1 MRRCTEALPS
11 PRTKLA
17 SSSIAPYRRRNGRP
31 VARVAGGAGSY
42 EATAALQTPG
52 RSGPPAVRD
61 RDAVFCVNA
70 PHVALHTAW
79 RLSVGCSMRQRA
91 PRQPIERTLENES
104 GSVLIDD
111 FGAAGARHIR
121 RDQLA
126 LDCGGGQPLVPK
138 RDRKIGQ
145 PREIAGKGARRL
157 RTRPFAA
164 VHVDGQAENEGDRLS
179 LGGQREQAR
188 CVGGKIPAR
197 DSLDGRREPPVG
209 IACRHA
215 NRLAAEIKPD
225 QGAASRQMRGRLGQ
239 GKDQCG
245 HERGVARPRPADHLQ
260 AAAKGYAAALRCVC
274 RPSAIS
280 SMILA
285 EKASR
290 SLGWREVI
298 TPWSTTTEESSE

>member
-70 PHVALHTAW
+70 PHLALHTAW

-111 FGAAGARHIR
+111 FGAASAEKFPRAIVSTADASR
-121 RDQLA
+121 RS
-126 LDCGGGQPLVPK
+126 G
-138 RDRKIGQ
+138 
-145 PREIAGKGARRL
+145 
-157 RTRPFAA
+157 
-164 VHVDGQAENEGDRLS
+164 S
-179 LGGQREQAR
+179 
-188 CVGGKIPAR
+188 
-197 DSLDGRREPPVG
+197 
-209 IACRHA
+209 
-215 NRLAAEIKPD
+215 LAATPIVLLPRSSPIKAPRV
-225 QGAASRQMRGRLGQ
+225 GRCAAASARGRIS
-239 GKDQCG
+239 
-245 HERGVARPRPADHLQ
+245 
-260 AAAKGYAAALRCVC
+260 AA
-274 RPSAIS
+274 
-280 SMILA
+280 M
-285 EKASR
+285 
-290 SLGWREVI
+290 
-298 TPWSTTTEESSE
+298 SEA